1 MEEFKDLDQ
10 KSIEQQYIESY
21 QYSKKQLLL
30 AAMAAITVILML
42 IAGIT
47 VLALNII
54 DILVK

>member
-21 QYSKKQLLL
+21 QYSKGQLLV
-30 AAMAAITVILML
+30 AAMAAMTVILML